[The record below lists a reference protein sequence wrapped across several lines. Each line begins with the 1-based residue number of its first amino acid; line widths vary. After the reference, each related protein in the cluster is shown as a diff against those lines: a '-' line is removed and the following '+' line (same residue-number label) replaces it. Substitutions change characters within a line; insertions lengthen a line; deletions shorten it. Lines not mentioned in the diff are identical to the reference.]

1 MVARGG
7 GSLPEAT
14 AVKRRLRALAVEPA
28 EEIRGGAVP
37 LFRVAFQ
44 TAGDEVGVGIAPQ
57 LDARHDMV
65 EGAHEG
71 GKVAQTVKAEAH
83 TRASG
88 WPAESLGFHEIRLLE
103 AGSEGQRGRGALPE
117 PRRASAPRP
126 RDRLW
131 CDRPSAERRGRRGG
145 VQRCARGCLRGEHHG
160 RARQS
165 KSAGGA
171 SLPCDCGAEDGNT
184 RRGR

>member
-71 GKVAQTVKAEAH
+71 GKVAQTVKAEA
-83 TRASG
+83 TLARVDGRRRTLVFMKSV
-88 WPAESLGFHEIRLLE
+88 SSRL
-103 AGSEGQRGRGALPE
+103 AARGRGAGARCPNLVGQ
-117 PRRASAPRP
+117 AHLDHVTGFGAIDQAQSAVV
-126 RDRLW
+126 DEAAY
-131 CDRPSAERRGRRGG
+131 S
-145 VQRCARGCLRGEHHG
+145 VARGVV
-160 RARQS
+160 
-165 KSAGGA
+165 
-171 SLPCDCGAEDGNT
+171 
-184 RRGR
+184 